1 MSLNR
6 NWPIMSWT
14 LNTWTSILFVYALL
28 VEMMILSDP
37 VSADNGKDFNTAGYP
52 TIAFFTSIVFV
63 GYTLFFSAQKVGY
76 GGFMNDLTWFCLN
89 LFLAFA
95 GLNLIFG
102 PDASAA
108 SLATASFP
116 RAAIIG
122 LQLVVQSSLGIFA
135 IYTNSGYAAISYAV
149 FGAFNALCLMGSNL
163 LFNYNQ
169 PIWVLNTL
177 ECNNYFCA
185 GACDLTNTN
194 PNSPTFCFGQCIF
207 DRCSDSGFLEWLR
220 VVGTVAMV
228 FEMVVVVISLMNY
241 VNSVP
246 VVVGGGAIGRNAP
259 YDSASSGPYN
269 ASGTHVEEVPH

>member
-1 MSLNR
+1 MS
-6 NWPIMSWT
+6 M
-14 LNTWTSILFVYALL
+14 LFVYAFL
-28 VEMMILSDP
+28 VEIIALSDP
-37 VSADNGKDFNTAGYP
+37 VSADNAKDFNTAGYP
-52 TIAFFTSIVFV
+52 TIAFFTSIVFL

-102 PDASAA
+102 PDAGA
-108 SLATASFP
+108 STLILNSSFP

-122 LQLVVQSSLGIFA
+122 LQLVVQASLGIFA

-169 PIWVLNTL
+169 PIWVLNTA
-177 ECNNYFCA
+177 ECNIYFCA
-185 GACDLTNTN
+185 DGCSTNAGNTVITCTCN
-194 PNSPTFCFGQCIF
+194 FN
-207 DRCSDSGFLEWLR
+207 RCSDTGFLEWLR
-220 VVGTVAMV
+220 VVGTVALV
-228 FEMVVVVISLMNY
+228 FELVVVVISLMNY
-241 VNSVP
+241 VNALP
-246 VVVGGGAIGRNAP
+246 VAVGGSAARNAP